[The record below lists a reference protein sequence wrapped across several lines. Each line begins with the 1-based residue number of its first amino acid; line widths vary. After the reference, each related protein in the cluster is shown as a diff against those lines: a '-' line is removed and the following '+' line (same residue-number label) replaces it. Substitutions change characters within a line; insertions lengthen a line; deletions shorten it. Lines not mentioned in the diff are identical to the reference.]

1 MPADELVDKVDR
13 EIITRAL
20 DRTLFVEA
28 GAGSG
33 KTSSVVERIVNLVD
47 VDGVPVTRIA
57 AITFT
62 EAAARELRTRVRDR
76 LEQRAEHS
84 RSAALEAAAGQV
96 EAAAFSTLHSF
107 ALRILTDHPIE
118 AGLPPGFGV
127 IDEIT
132 STLEFDESWRIFVG
146 QVGDDM
152 TLLDLQER
160 AAAMGIELRQFAGV
174 ARRFDD
180 NWDLLDLL
188 TADPPKLSDIVF
200 DDLLSGLDELRSLSE
215 LCVVDGDKYLER
227 LQAYI
232 AEVERLAG
240 ADPLDQVQ
248 TFRQLKLPP
257 RNRGKTASWRTPGLD
272 HVRVTVSEFHQGL
285 LDRIDRYRHE
295 VMDHFITLVAGFVSA
310 RVEQRQ
316 VKGELAFHDLLV
328 LARRL
333 LRQDEVVRQTLHQRY
348 SRILLDEFQDTD
360 PIQIELA
367 VLLASSEP
375 VGQRPWQELAARLEP
390 GRLVVVG
397 DPKQSI
403 YRFRRA
409 DIGVYSQTEDVLVNQ
424 PSRLTTNFRTVPGVL
439 EWINR
444 VFDEAIGDGEP
455 GKQPPYVPLAPARA
469 PAPAEHRPAADGP
482 TGPGEE
488 SEGDSG
494 DHCGPAPVT
503 VLGSGHDPSVKIHQ
517 IRELEGQDVAA
528 VTCRIMSEGWLV
540 ERDGQWLP
548 ARLKDIA
555 VLIPSRLSLPSLEA
569 AFSATN
575 VPFRP
580 ETNSLVYA
588 TQEVRD
594 VLAGVRAVVNPTNS
608 VDVVAT
614 LRSGLF
620 AVGDDE
626 LLDWKL
632 AGGSWDYRREPV
644 DSDRWGPE
652 LPTSMDGSPV
662 FDRTGDRGSTG
673 RSAGQG
679 DSDRPPSLA
688 PVTEDADHGV
698 ARAFAVLRRWHR
710 DRWWHDPATMID
722 RIVRE
727 RRLREAAL
735 AERRP
740 RDRWRRYRF
749 LAEQARE
756 FSETQAGDL
765 HDFVDWVEIQSS
777 DMARVTEPVPA
788 EPDDDAVRVLTIHG
802 AKGLEFP
809 IVVLAG
815 APTEESRGRAGPQ
828 VIFPPDGRPQVK
840 LGADRQTAE
849 FDVHASME
857 EVLDSYERIRLH
869 YVAATR
875 ARDHLI
881 VSAHHKVGSRQSIG
895 RRTWEAIQD
904 CPELWEPFERRGDE
918 HYAAQPPTQ
927 LRLAGGGFFDEAR
940 KWQEVQDQIMATAD
954 GARHWSATAL
964 AETARVDDRSDETA
978 TGPVITTGAEGVSEG
993 SDGSGGGAAL
1003 GSAVHAVLELVDFD
1017 DPTNLGLLAASC
1029 AAEEGV
1035 ADRAAEVERR
1045 VRAALDTPTL
1055 DLARRSRH
1063 WRELYVAV
1071 PNGSGTIEGFVDLCI
1086 ETDDG
1091 LLIVDYK
1098 TDRLDGRPEDTADR
1112 LDGRPED
1119 TADRLDGRPE
1129 DTAGSA
1135 GAESRLRRAVEN
1147 KVRDYR
1153 IQGATY
1159 AMALQRITGLPIAGC
1174 RFLFVG
1180 PDEVIE
1186 ADVANLDEAMS
1197 EVAQLL
1203 EASSSL

>member
-1 MPADELVDKVDR
+1 MTPASELVDGEDR
-13 EIITRAL
+13 ARITTAL
-20 DRTLFVEA
+20 DHTLFVEA

-33 KTSSVVERIVNLVD
+33 KTSSLVERIVNLID

-62 EAAARELRTRVRDR
+62 EAAARELRTRVRDA
-76 LEQRAEHS
+76 LERRAEDS
-84 RSAALEAAAGQV
+84 RNATLELAAGQV
-96 EAAAFSTLHSF
+96 ESAAFATLHSF
-107 ALRILTDHPIE
+107 ALRILSDHPIE

-127 IDEIT
+127 VDEIT

-152 TLLDLQER
+152 TLLELQER
-160 AAAMGIELRQFAGV
+160 AAAMEIELRQFAGV

-180 NWDLLDLL
+180 NWDLLKLI
-188 TADPPKLSDIVF
+188 APEPPALSDIVF
-200 DDLLSGLDELRSLSE
+200 DDLLGGLDELRELSG
-215 LCVVDGDKYLER
+215 LCIANEDLYLER
-227 LQAYI
+227 LLGYI
-232 AEVERLAG
+232 AEVERVANG
-240 ADPLDQVQ
+240 EPLDQVQ

-257 RNRGKTASWRTPGLD
+257 KNRGKNASWRGELD
-272 HVRVTVSEFHQGL
+272 QVRTAVAAFNDSL
-285 LDRIDRYRHE
+285 LARVNDYRTE
-295 VMDHFITLVAGFVSA
+295 VMEYFITLVADFVSK

-316 VKGELAFHDLLV
+316 LKGELAFHDLLV

-333 LRQDEVVRQTLHQRY
+333 LRSDEVVRQTLHQRY

-367 VLLASSEP
+367 VLLASEDP
-375 VGQRPWQELAARLEP
+375 VGDRPWQEIATELAP

-409 DIGVYSQTEDVLVNQ
+409 DIRVYTETEEVLVDE
-424 PSRLTTNFRTVPGVL
+424 SCRLTTNFRTVPGVL
-439 EWINR
+439 EWVNV
-444 VFDEAIGDGEP
+444 VFAHAIGDGEA
-455 GKQPPYVPLAPARA
+455 GKQPPYVPLTPNRV
-469 PAPAEHRPAADGP
+469 PSPELR
-482 TGPGEE
+482 GEE
-488 SEGDSG
+488 
-494 DHCGPAPVT
+494 PVIPVT
-503 VLGSGHDPSVKIHQ
+503 VLGGGHEKSVKVHR

-528 VTCRIMSEGWLV
+528 ITCRIMDEGWLV
-540 ERDGQWLP
+540 DRDGQWLP

-555 VLIPSRLSLPSLEA
+555 VLIPSRLSLPSLES
-569 AFSATN
+569 AFAATN

-620 AVGDDE
+620 AVGDDA
-626 LLDWKL
+626 LLEWKL
-632 AGGSWDYRREPV
+632 AGGSWDYRAEADQVDHEP
-644 DSDRWGPE
+644 
-652 LPTSMDGSPV
+652 LPYEPTLDETP
-662 FDRTGDRGSTG
+662 
-673 RSAGQG
+673 AGIVLPAI
-679 DSDRPPSLA
+679 DEA
-688 PVTEDADHGV
+688 ADHEV
-698 ARAFAVLRRWHR
+698 ARAFAVLRRWHQ
-710 DRWWHDPATMID
+710 DRWWHDPATLID

-727 RRLREAAL
+727 RRLRESAL
-735 AERRP
+735 AEPRP

-756 FSETQAGDL
+756 FAETQGGDL

-809 IVVLAG
+809 IVILAG

-828 VIFPPDGRPQVK
+828 VIFPPGGRPEVK

-857 EVLDSYERIRLH
+857 EILDSYERIRLH

-881 VSAHHKVGSRQSIG
+881 VSAHHKSTGKTSIG
-895 RRTWEAIQD
+895 RRTWEAAQL
-904 CPELWEPFERRGDE
+904 CPELWTTFVANGDE

-927 LRLAGGGFFDEAR
+927 LRLAGGGFVDELQE
-940 KWQEVQDQIMATAD
+940 WQAIQDQIHAASIA
-954 GARHWSATAL
+954 GRQWSATSL
-964 AETARVDDRSDETA
+964 AHAQVGGDGESGEDRPGRVAELESTSDFA
-978 TGPVITTGAEGVSEG
+978 PVSWRA
-993 SDGSGGGAAL
+993 DGGGAAL
-1003 GSAVHAVLELVDFD
+1003 GSAVHAALEVVDFA
-1017 DPTNLGLLAASC
+1017 DPEDVAVLAMS
-1029 AAEEGV
+1029 AA
-1035 ADRAAEVERR
+1035 ADHGIAELADEVDTRL
-1045 VRAALDTPTL
+1045 RAALASETIA
-1055 DLARRSRH
+1055 LAKTAEH

-1071 PNGSGTIEGFVDLCI
+1071 PTGSGVVEGFIDLCI
-1086 ETDDG
+1086 ETDAG
-1091 LLIVDYK
+1091 LIVVDYK
-1098 TDRLDGRPEDTADR
+1098 TDEL
-1112 LDGRPED
+1112 
-1119 TADRLDGRPE
+1119 
-1129 DTAGSA
+1129 AGDSA
-1135 GAESRLRRAVEN
+1135 VKD
-1147 KVRDYR
+1147 KVARYR

-1159 AMALQRITGLPIAGC
+1159 AVALEQVTGQAVVEC

-1180 PDEVIE
+1180 PDGVIE
-1186 ADVANLDEAMS
+1186 ASIEDLDDATDEVRQLLAMS
-1197 EVAQLL
+1197 EP
-1203 EASSSL
+1203 SP

>member
-1 MPADELVDKVDR
+1 MIPASELIDYADRKRITTSLDE
-13 EIITRAL
+13 
-20 DRTLFVEA
+20 TLFVEA

-47 VDGVPVTRIA
+47 VDGVPITRIA

-62 EAAARELRTRVRDR
+62 EAAARELRTRVRDA
-76 LEQRAEHS
+76 LEQRAEDS
-84 RSAALEAAAGQV
+84 RNATLETAAGQV
-96 EAAAFSTLHSF
+96 ESAAFATLHGF
-107 ALRILTDHPIE
+107 ALRILSDHPIE

-127 IDEIT
+127 VDEIT

-146 QVGDDM
+146 RVGDDM
-152 TLLDLQER
+152 TLLELQER
-160 AAAMGIELRQFAGV
+160 AAAMAIELRQFAGV

-180 NWDLLDLL
+180 NWDLLKLV
-188 TADPPKLSDIVF
+188 TPEPPTLSDIVF
-200 DDLLSGLDELRSLSE
+200 DDLLVGLDELRELAGHCIVSE
-215 LCVVDGDKYLER
+215 DLYLER
-227 LQAYI
+227 LQGYI
-232 AEVERLAG
+232 AEVDRLAA
-240 ADPLDQVQ
+240 ADPIDQVQ

-257 RNRGKTASWRTPGLD
+257 KNRGKALSWRGPGLD
-272 HVRVTVSEFHQGL
+272 HVRSSVAAFHESL
-285 LDRIDRYRHE
+285 LKRVDQYRHE
-295 VMDHFITLVAGFVSA
+295 VMEYFINLVADFVSR

-316 VKGELAFHDLLV
+316 SKGELAFHDLLV

-333 LRQDEVVRQTLHQRY
+333 LRTDEMVRQTLHQRY

-367 VLLASSEP
+367 VLLAAAEP
-375 VGQRPWQELAARLEP
+375 VGTRAWQDIAAELDP

-409 DIGVYSQTEDVLVNQ
+409 DIGVYSETETVLVDE
-424 PSRLTTNFRTVPGVL
+424 PCRLTTNFRTVPGVL
-439 EWINR
+439 EWVNR
-444 VFDEAIGDGEP
+444 IFDQAIGAGEP

-469 PAPAEHRPAADGP
+469 PSPETVDGEP
-482 TGPGEE
+482 VI
-488 SEGDSG
+488 
-494 DHCGPAPVT
+494 PVT
-503 VLGSGHDPSVKIHQ
+503 VLGSGHERSVKIHR

-528 VTCRIMSEGWLV
+528 ITCRVMSDGWLV

-569 AFSATN
+569 AFAATN

-626 LLDWKL
+626 LLQWKL
-632 AGGSWDYRREPV
+632 AGGSWDYRV
-644 DSDRWGPE
+644 DVESAVAATAEDGGQVLDLDAVDL
-652 LPTSMDGSPV
+652 LPAIDES
-662 FDRTGDRGSTG
+662 
-673 RSAGQG
+673 
-679 DSDRPPSLA
+679 
-688 PVTEDADHGV
+688 ADHEV
-698 ARAFAVLRRWHR
+698 ARAFAVLRRWHQ
-710 DRWWHDPATMID
+710 DRWWYDPATLID

-727 RRLREAAL
+727 RRLRESAL
-735 AERRP
+735 AEPRP

-756 FSETQAGDL
+756 FAETQGGDL

-777 DMARVTEPVPA
+777 DIARVTEPVPA

-809 IVVLAG
+809 IVILAG

-828 VIFPPDGRPQVK
+828 VIFPPGGRPEVK

-857 EVLDSYERIRLH
+857 EILDSYERIRLH

-881 VSAHHKVGSRQSIG
+881 VSAHHKSSGKSSIG
-895 RRTWEAIQD
+895 RRTWEAAQL
-904 CPELWEPFERRGDE
+904 CPELWKSFEAEGDE

-927 LRLAGGGFFDEAR
+927 LRLAGGGFSDELR
-940 KWQEVQDQIMATAD
+940 EWQTIQDQILAASRA
-954 GARHWSATAL
+954 GRQWSATSL
-964 AETARVDDRSDETA
+964 AASQLATA
-978 TGPVITTGAEGVSEG
+978 THSASVAIDPIAPTRLVDPLE
-993 SDGSGGGAAL
+993 DGSGERRPSWRADGGGAAL
-1003 GSAVHAVLELVDFD
+1003 GSAVHAALEVVDFT
-1017 DPTNLGLLAASC
+1017 DPGDLAALAGSC
-1029 AAEEGV
+1029 AANHGIAELAG
-1035 ADRAAEVERR
+1035 EVETRLR
-1045 VRAALDTPTL
+1045 SALDSSTIA
-1055 DLARRSRH
+1055 LARSSTH

-1071 PNGSGTIEGFVDLCI
+1071 PTGSGMIEGFVDLCI

-1091 LLIVDYK
+1091 LIVVDYK
-1098 TDRLDGRPEDTADR
+1098 TDELVGSTSVADKV
-1112 LDGRPED
+1112 
-1119 TADRLDGRPE
+1119 DR
-1129 DTAGSA
+1129 
-1135 GAESRLRRAVEN
+1135 
-1147 KVRDYR
+1147 YR

-1159 AMALQRITGLPIAGC
+1159 AVALEGVTGTAVVEC
-1174 RFLFVG
+1174 RFMFVG
-1180 PDEVIE
+1180 PDGVIE
-1186 ADVANLDEAMS
+1186 ASIEDLDRSTA
-1197 EVAQLL
+1197 EVRQLL
-1203 EASSSL
+1203 EISDSS